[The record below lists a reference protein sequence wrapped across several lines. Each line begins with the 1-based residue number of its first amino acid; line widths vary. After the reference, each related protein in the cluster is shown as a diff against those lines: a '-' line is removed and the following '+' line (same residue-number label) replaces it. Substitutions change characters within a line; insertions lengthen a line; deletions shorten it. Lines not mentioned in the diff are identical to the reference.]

1 MINQLSPSLYKRILR
16 FQRDEISGSI
26 LYEYIAGRQ
35 KGENNELALI
45 GIDA

>member
-26 LYEYIAGRQ
+26 LYYIARRQ
-35 KGENNELALI
+35 KGENNELALL

>member
-26 LYEYIAGRQ
+26 LYIAGRQ
-35 KGENNELALI
+35 KGENNEPALI